1 MLRSL
6 ERRGAQLVRPAR
18 GDALSDSAA
27 AKALGGL
34 AAMHAVTING
44 TPAPA
49 RFRFASRP
57 RTRVDGIVASLPTA
71 ALPKGEKVISG
82 GMLSAFRPDR

>member
-1 MLRSL
+1 
-6 ERRGAQLVRPAR
+6 
-18 GDALSDSAA
+18 
-27 AKALGGL
+27 
-34 AAMHAVTING
+34 VTING
-44 TPAPA
+44 TPARA